1 MKKTLIFNKM
11 KDECMTAVHT
21 AALAYGLRNIEVAL
35 LSRRITVMVYAG
47 KGYEAFTLFST
58 GRLVHQYA
66 ENIREMPPVTEES
79 VLKDMVSGKGDAGR
93 MLVDLVGDLFSDAE
107 RMQNR
112 YIAERKA
119 ARKQRRAAES
129 EDYNDEQ
136 G

>member
-21 AALAYGLRNIEVAL
+21 AALAYGLRNIEVSL
-35 LSRRITVMVYAG
+35 QSRRITVMVYAG
-47 KGYEAFTLFST
+47 KGYEAFILFST
-58 GRLVHQYA
+58 GRLVHQYT
-66 ENIREMPPVTEES
+66 EDTREMSPVTEES

-93 MLVDLVGDLFSDAE
+93 MIVDLVGDLFSDAD

-112 YIAERKA
+112 YAAECRA
-119 ARKQRRAAES
+119 ARKQRRAAET
-129 EDYNDEQ
+129 EACNDEQ

>member
-21 AALAYGLRNIEVAL
+21 AALAYCLRNIEVAL

-58 GRLVHQYA
+58 GRLIHQYT
-66 ENIREMPPVTEES
+66 EIIREMPPVTEES

-107 RMQNR
+107 RMQNK
-112 YIAERKA
+112 YTAECKSCKKT
-119 ARKQRRAAES
+119 ARGSRNGGLQ
-129 EDYNDEQ
+129 
-136 G
+136 